1 MAKYLRNS
9 LKSGKGVLLN
19 QMVNVSKMTDVQIR
33 EAALSIIS
41 KELGPVG
48 LLRFLRQYETGYGD
62 YTKDREELLKDVTM
76 ESIVA
81 GIKARRK
88 EQ

>member
-1 MAKYLRNS
+1 
-9 LKSGKGVLLN
+9 
-19 QMVNVSKMTDVQIR
+19 MVNVSKMTDVQIR

-41 KELGPVG
+41 KELGSVG

>member
-1 MAKYLRNS
+1 MIN
-9 LKSGKGVLLN
+9 
-19 QMVNVSKMTDVQIR
+19 VNDMTDSQIR
-33 EAALSIIS
+33 EAALALIS
-41 KELGPVG
+41 KEMGPVG
-48 LLRFLRQYETGYGD
+48 LLRFLSLYENGYGD

-88 EQ
+88 AQN

>member
-1 MAKYLRNS
+1 
-9 LKSGKGVLLN
+9 
-19 QMVNVSKMTDVQIR
+19 MVNVSKMTDVQIR